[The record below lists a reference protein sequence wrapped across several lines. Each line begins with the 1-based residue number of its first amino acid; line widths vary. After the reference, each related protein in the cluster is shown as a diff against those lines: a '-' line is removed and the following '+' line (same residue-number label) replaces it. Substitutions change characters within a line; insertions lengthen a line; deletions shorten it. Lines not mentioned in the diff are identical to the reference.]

1 MFKVIYPAS
10 KNMKKLLFITCLFFA
25 TTATAQF
32 DTYFYNKTLRM
43 DYFHCGD
50 YNSEQFFFDELL
62 EEPYWGGSKTQ
73 LIDNAFYGNYY
84 LNVYDATTHKLIYSR
99 GFCSLFGEWKTVDE
113 AKTTRRCCTE
123 TVVFPF
129 PKNNV
134 IVELMV
140 RNKKG
145 AFEKAYEQTID
156 VHSQHIKKDRRL
168 AFHSFD
174 VVYSGN
180 PATKVDVVLLPDG
193 YTADEM
199 DKFKKDCEVFANTL
213 FSYSPYK
220 EHKSDFNIRAIIA
233 PSAESGADV
242 PSENVWRNTNLN
254 ASFSTFDTER
264 YIMTYDNKSVRDMA
278 ANVPYDLIYII
289 SNSKKYGGGAIYNH
303 YALSTAGNEKTTKV
317 YAHEFGHLLLGLGDE
332 YVGGAAYNDM
342 YPLDV
347 EPWEANLTTLV
358 NFDKKWKNK
367 IEKNT
372 PVPTSIDSK
381 NPNKLGAYEG
391 GGYLEKGI
399 YRPLPNCMMNSIHV
413 CDEFCPVC
421 KEAIEK
427 QIGAYTK

>member
-1 MFKVIYPAS
+1 
-10 KNMKKLLFITCLFFA
+10 MKKCFFVVFLCA
-25 TTATAQF
+25 AFSAQAQF
-32 DTYFYNKTLRM
+32 DTYFWNKTLRM

-73 LIDNAFYGNYY
+73 LIDNTFYGNYY
-84 LNVYDATTHKLIYSR
+84 VNIYDAITRELIYSR
-99 GFCSLFGEWKTVDE
+99 GFCSLFGEWKTTDE

-129 PKNNV
+129 PRENV

-140 RNKKG
+140 RSKKG
-145 AFEKAYEQTID
+145 VFEKSYEQVID
-156 VHSQHIKKDRRL
+156 INSQHIKKGRRL
-168 AFHSFD
+168 SYPSSD
-174 VVYSGN
+174 IVYSGN

-193 YTADEM
+193 YTLEEM
-199 DKFKKDCEVFANTL
+199 DKFKKDCEVFSHAL

-220 EHKSDFNIRAIIA
+220 EQLSDFNIRAVMA
-233 PSAESGADV
+233 PSIDSGSDIPAE
-242 PSENVWRNTNLN
+242 NIWKNTNLD

-303 YALSTAGNEKTTKV
+303 YGLSTAGNEKTAKV
-317 YAHEFGHLLLGLGDE
+317 YVHEFGHLLLGLGDE
-332 YVGGAAYNDM
+332 YVGGAAYNEM

-347 EPWEANLTTLV
+347 EPWEPNLTTLV

-367 IEKNT
+367 LDKNT
-372 PVPTSIDSK
+372 PTPTPIDPK
-381 NPNKLGAYEG
+381 NPNKLGVYEG

-413 CDEFCPVC
+413 TDEFCPVC
-421 KEAIEK
+421 KEAIAK
-427 QIGAYTK
+427 QIEIYTK